1 MDSKLKYYE
10 KEFRDS
16 KNIQSTRTLIN
27 DLSGKKRPES
37 VDEVTERFFLDNHT
51 AIETADNF
59 AKVIVEGVND
69 KTHTCHR

>member
-1 MDSKLKYYE
+1 MDSKLKYNE

-16 KNIQSTRTLIN
+16 KNIQPTWTLIN
-27 DLSGKKRPES
+27 DLSGKMRPES
-37 VDEVTERFFLDNHT
+37 VEEVIERFFLDNHT

-59 AKVIVEGVND
+59 AKVIVENVNE

>member
-16 KNIQSTRTLIN
+16 KNIKATWTLII

-37 VDEVTERFFLDNHT
+37 VDEVIERFFLDNHSY
-51 AIETADNF
+51 
-59 AKVIVEGVND
+59 
-69 KTHTCHR
+69 